1 MSMIMSR
8 RTRWLY
14 APVALLAAVL
24 IGGSCTSGGV
34 DDADFDAL
42 QAQVGQ
48 LQTELADVT
57 TALAATE
64 EAAQR
69 ALLFA
74 ILPAFDTSAF
84 HSIDEGIN
92 NDDLIHATTPGTVQR
107 AIEAIASADWPSA
120 LQPNVDQYREALEA
134 LIGPVL
140 DNDPEAAGRPAT
152 VVHALTHEF
161 GKSISAFLSGE
172 DVPPPPVLGS
182 EGEHEEGED
191 HDEGEGED
199 HDE

>member
-1 MSMIMSR
+1 MPTTMSR
-8 RTRWLY
+8 RPRWLF
-14 APVALLAAVL
+14 APAVLLTAVL
-24 IGGSCTSGGV
+24 IGAACTSSGV

-57 TALAATE
+57 AALTTAE

-74 ILPAFDTSAF
+74 ILPTFDTSAF
-84 HSIDEGIN
+84 HSIDEQIN
-92 NDDLIHATTPGTVQR
+92 NDDLIRATTPGTVQR
-107 AIEAIASADWPSA
+107 AIEAIASATWPSA

-161 GKSISAFLSGE
+161 AESISAFLSGE
-172 DVPPPPVLGS
+172 QVPPLPLLGS
-182 EGEHEEGED
+182 EDDD
-191 HDEGEGED
+191 HDESED
-199 HDE
+199 EEHDE